1 MNADPALALPRANH
15 SSLSVRD
22 LLWVV
27 AAVTGI
33 EFIETGMVTFAAAP
47 IMGGLGIDAR
57 GFAMAWT
64 VYGVG
69 AIFML
74 YKHQW
79 MVERIGYRNFILAS
93 LGVFALGALLCAT
106 AGGPGQFTVGRALQ
120 GAAGATF
127 FTAGRMQI
135 NRLPE
140 TARFSGLLT
149 FIGTLLGGAAIAPAL
164 AAGLMAAGGWQA
176 VFWVMLPLAAGLA
189 AFLAPRLPRD
199 TVAPE
204 ARSREH
210 WGWLI
215 GLVVAVFALQYSI
228 QALQFSLFSAPRPV
242 LATAAVAIAALTL
255 FAARQWRREHPLIDY
270 RRLFQQRY
278 LLGILFYFCGY
289 FLIGLGGFLMPILF
303 QHGLGLDMGSTAWLL
318 TGAMSC
324 SVLAAL
330 AHASLARHW
339 PRLRPFMLI
348 GLALICVGNLW
359 LGLSAGTGDW
369 RSLILP
375 ALLTGLALPLYM
387 GPVAFG
393 TFVRIDPAVFSHAYQ
408 VKNIVRQLGLSSAI
422 TSGSVLLE
430 WRYAAHRAPG
440 SAPGEWTTLLH
451 DSLATASTS
460 PTSAALA
467 QACADAF
474 TAGGALAG
482 AIFLVV
488 AFQRA
493 FR

>member
-57 GFAMAWT
+57 GFAMVWT

-204 ARSREH
+204 AVEGLLNSLKDE
-210 WGWLI
+210 LKVEI
-215 GLVVAVFALQYSI
+215 G
-228 QALQFSLFSAPRPV
+228 
-242 LATAAVAIAALTL
+242 
-255 FAARQWRREHPLIDY
+255 
-270 RRLFQQRY
+270 
-278 LLGILFYFCGY
+278 
-289 FLIGLGGFLMPILF
+289 
-303 QHGLGLDMGSTAWLL
+303 
-318 TGAMSC
+318 
-324 SVLAAL
+324 
-330 AHASLARHW
+330 
-339 PRLRPFMLI
+339 
-348 GLALICVGNLW
+348 
-359 LGLSAGTGDW
+359 
-369 RSLILP
+369 
-375 ALLTGLALPLYM
+375 
-387 GPVAFG
+387 
-393 TFVRIDPAVFSHAYQ
+393 VRI
-408 VKNIVRQLGLSSAI
+408 I
-422 TSGSVLLE
+422 TPVEL
-430 WRYAAHRAPG
+430 
-440 SAPGEWTTLLH
+440 
-451 DSLATASTS
+451 
-460 PTSAALA
+460 
-467 QACADAF
+467 
-474 TAGGALAG
+474 
-482 AIFLVV
+482 
-488 AFQRA
+488 
-493 FR
+493 